1 MDLNEGRFTLNF
13 QGQQKIQLFFWN
25 TFDTNLANEVNW
37 ALSWLQQ
44 EKYSSLERKLAEE
57 AKWNNWPHHPTDN
70 HFDVKLNIPQITW

>member
-44 EKYSSLERKLAEE
+44 EKLLKFR
-57 AKWNNWPHHPTDN
+57 TQTRRGGQ
-70 HFDVKLNIPQITW
+70 VK